1 MVEGFVCRGSLFFGL
16 DSRGVWWSRGCVPR
30 VVVSGLRW
38 LKVCVPR
45 VVVPEWRW
53 LWVSVAES
61 LCAEGRC
68 SWVEMVEGFG
78 GRGVVCRGSL
88 FPD

>member
-1 MVEGFVCRGSLFFGL
+1 MVEG
-16 DSRGVWWSRGCVPR
+16 
-30 VVVSGLRW
+30 
-38 LKVCVPR
+38 
-45 VVVPEWRW
+45 
-53 LWVSVAES
+53 

-68 SWVEMVEGFG
+68 SLIEIVEGFG

>member
-1 MVEGFVCRGSLFFGL
+1 MVEG
-16 DSRGVWWSRGCVPR
+16 
-30 VVVSGLRW
+30 
-38 LKVCVPR
+38 
-45 VVVPEWRW
+45 
-53 LWVSVAES
+53 

-68 SWVEMVEGFG
+68 SLIEIVEGFD